1 MYAPGISRQKSI
13 RTYVMFRPWTHTS
26 DDSYIYQL
34 SLVVA
39 TATVSYYYILPG
51 MRPNDQ
57 QCISKSILE
66 MPRASRSIPQIAV
79 PSTRSYLVVPRHGD
93 TPYCT

>member
-1 MYAPGISRQKSI
+1 MCIRDRYQVRIMYQIRMYLVSAGRNLYLV

-39 TATVSYYYILPG
+39 TATVSSLFFF
-51 MRPNDQ
+51 
-57 QCISKSILE
+57 
-66 MPRASRSIPQIAV
+66 
-79 PSTRSYLVVPRHGD
+79 STGGWY
-93 TPYCT
+93 